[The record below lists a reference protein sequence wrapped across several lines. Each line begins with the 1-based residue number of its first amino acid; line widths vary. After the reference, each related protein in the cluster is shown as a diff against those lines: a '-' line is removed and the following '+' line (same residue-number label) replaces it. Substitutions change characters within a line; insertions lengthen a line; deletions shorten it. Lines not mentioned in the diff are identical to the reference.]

1 MNKITLGFFRTK
13 SKTTINGLLV
23 LFALLLNTQVSWG
36 QGSENFT
43 NIPTT
48 TPTSYL
54 SRSWTGTNSVTWTAT
69 LARTDQTL
77 TTKAICTNGSGSV
90 TSPSYFNGMGTL
102 QFNYVRG
109 FTGSGAR
116 TIQVWVNGIKQ
127 GSDITVNANSSSSA
141 TYSSALN
148 ISGNVILELRTSGTQ
163 IIIDDI
169 SWTSYSSLTTPAL
182 TADATANTVDNNLDI
197 TFTDDSVWRGLAVVK
212 IGTTTLT
219 SGTDYDLTA
228 GNLQLKPS
236 GLNALL
242 TASGSKSV
250 TVVATG
256 YTDATVTQ
264 VINAGAPT
272 TNSTAT
278 ISAALAPNTSRTIT
292 CTAKDQYN
300 NLVSGYVFKYDAAI
314 ANNDITTA
322 ESYTLDGTAQT
333 ATATDISLV
342 ALTIASGVATFTAA
356 LPATIDGNDG
366 ISIQAQLSD
375 GTTNIG
381 SAFAFSQ
388 LASQTITFGSLSTVT
403 YGDATFVLTAT
414 ASSTLPVTYAS
425 SNTAVATVTGS
436 TVTIVGAGLTNI
448 TVSQAGNGSYNAA
461 EDVIQA
467 LTVNAIALTIP
478 DAVAASRAYNT
489 LLTTNITGTLTG
501 VINSDD
507 VTFDGT
513 LKGTFADANVA
524 NGIAVTSACTLSGTK
539 AGNYTLTQPTSLT
552 ANITQ
557 ASQTITFGA
566 LANKIIGAADYSP
579 GATSA
584 TSVTNAITYASSN
597 LDVATIVSNQIQI
610 VGIGSTNITAS
621 QAGSLNY
628 TAATDVVRSL
638 TVIAAPIAAW
648 DFTGVGSVTNTS
660 LAATTLDNGLG
671 ATSIT
676 RGASAAWSN
685 ANNSWRT
692 TGFLNN
698 GISTGNTDYFQITIQ
713 ANTGKTVSLTTI
725 DANFAGTASFTESP
739 GVSSQF
745 AYSLDGTNFTLI
757 GSPTETIGTPATMT
771 QIDLTAVTA
780 LQNVASGTTI
790 TLRYYASGQTTSGGW
805 GFNSVS
811 AGTNGLAIGGVTTLV
826 SSTWNGTSWSNG
838 APTASVDAI
847 IAGNYSAAA
856 NITAKTLTVNNSAV
870 ATIPTGNN
878 VTVTGAVTVT
888 APATLTFSNNA
899 NLIQDA
905 ATTVN
910 ANSGAI
916 TVIRDSNALYR
927 LDYTLCSS
935 PVDSQY
941 LLAFSPLT
949 NATRFYTYN
958 PSTNL
963 YNTVVS
969 PSTTPFA
976 AANGYLIRMPN
987 EDPSNLGGGSAYA
1000 LGTAT
1005 LTYDGAFT
1013 GLPNNGDVSVT
1024 GLTSNTYNAVGNP
1037 YPSTISADAFI
1048 NGNSTDGT
1056 LYFWRKTNAG
1066 TGTAYA
1072 TYNLVGTTVTAA
1084 ASGNGSGVPDG
1095 TVAVGQGFIVK
1106 TGVAATTLDFTNAM
1120 RTTNNSAPFFKTRNT
1135 VERNRVWVN
1144 LTNTT
1149 GVFSQML
1156 VAYMTDATQG
1166 VDAGIDGKYINDSA
1180 IALNSFL
1187 NNEEFV
1193 IQGRSLPFDGSDVVP
1208 LAFKTDLAGEY
1219 TIAIDHVD
1227 GLFSESQ
1234 AVFLKDNSTGIET
1247 DLKAGAYAFTAAAG
1261 VDNARFSLK
1270 YQKTLGINASVFNDN
1285 SVAVYKN
1292 KGTMHIKSS
1301 GSTIDNVKIY
1311 DISGR
1316 LIFEKSKVNA
1326 NDTTIESSKL
1336 GNQVLIFEIT
1346 SENQIKV
1353 SKKLVN

>member
-1 MNKITLGFFRTK
+1 MKNSLFEKLGTTSRRDSFTAK

-23 LFALLLNTQVSWG
+23 LFALLLMNAQVSWG
-36 QGSENFT
+36 QITEGFET
-43 NIPTT
+43 GMPTT
-48 TPTSYL
+48 Y
-54 SRSWTGTNSVTWTAT
+54 TGTGAASTIAADAGTDTTLGSGTWKLGNVIRGTTRNSGAYSAQIKSSTGACLSTPV
-69 LARTDQTL
+69 
-77 TTKAICTNGSGSV
+77 ITNGVGTV
-90 TSPSYFNGMGTL
+90 TFWAAAS
-102 QFNYVRG
+102 
-109 FTGSGAR
+109 
-116 TIQVWVNGIKQ
+116 
-127 GSDITVNANSSSSA
+127 SSSSA
-141 TYSSALN
+141 GVQLQ
-148 ISGNVILELRTSGTQ
+148 ISTDGG
-163 IIIDDI
+163 
-169 SWTSYSSLTTPAL
+169 TSY
-182 TADATANTVDNNLDI
+182 
-197 TFTDDSVWRGLAVVK
+197 
-212 IGTTTLT
+212 
-219 SGTDYDLTA
+219 
-228 GNLQLKPS
+228 
-236 GLNALL
+236 
-242 TASGSKSV
+242 
-250 TVVATG
+250 
-256 YTDATVTQ
+256 TQ
-264 VINAGAPT
+264 V
-272 TNSTAT
+272 
-278 ISAALAPNTSRTIT
+278 
-292 CTAKDQYN
+292 
-300 NLVSGYVFKYDAAI
+300 
-314 ANNDITTA
+314 
-322 ESYTLDGTAQT
+322 
-333 ATATDISLV
+333 
-342 ALTIASGVATFTAA
+342 
-356 LPATIDGNDG
+356 
-366 ISIQAQLSD
+366 
-375 GTTNIG
+375 
-381 SAFAFSQ
+381 
-388 LASQTITFGSLSTVT
+388 
-403 YGDATFVLTAT
+403 
-414 ASSTLPVTYAS
+414 
-425 SNTAVATVTGS
+425 GS
-436 TVTIVGAGLTNI
+436 T
-448 TVSQAGNGSYNAA
+448 
-461 EDVIQA
+461 
-467 LTVNAIALTIP
+467 
-478 DAVAASRAYNT
+478 
-489 LLTTNITGTLTG
+489 
-501 VINSDD
+501 
-507 VTFDGT
+507 
-513 LKGTFADANVA
+513 
-524 NGIAVTSACTLSGTK
+524 
-539 AGNYTLTQPTSLT
+539 YT
-552 ANITQ
+552 
-557 ASQTITFGA
+557 
-566 LANKIIGAADYSP
+566 
-579 GATSA
+579 
-584 TSVTNAITYASSN
+584 
-597 LDVATIVSNQIQI
+597 
-610 VGIGSTNITAS
+610 
-621 QAGSLNY
+621 
-628 TAATDVVRSL
+628 
-638 TVIAAPIAAW
+638 
-648 DFTGVGSVTNTS
+648 
-660 LAATTLDNGLG
+660 
-671 ATSIT
+671 
-676 RGASAAWSN
+676 
-685 ANNSWRT
+685 
-692 TGFLNN
+692 
-698 GISTGNTDYFQITIQ
+698 Q
-713 ANTGKTVSLTTI
+713 ANTFSVLNTFYQISAVINNPGTNIRLRWYR
-725 DANFAGTASFTESP
+725 TASTIYIDD
-739 GVSSQF
+739 VSI
-745 AYSLDGTNFTLI
+745 T
-757 GSPTETIGTPATMT
+757 ATST
-771 QIDLTAVTA
+771 TWTTA
-780 LQNVASGTTI
+780 
-790 TLRYYASGQTTSGGW
+790 
-805 GFNSVS
+805 
-811 AGTNGLAIGGVTTLV
+811 
-826 SSTWNGTSWSNG
+826 WSNG
-838 APTASVDAI
+838 APTASLDAI
-847 IAGNYSAAA
+847 IAGAYSAAA

-927 LDYTLCSS
+927 LDYTMWSS
-935 PVDSQY
+935 PVDSQN

-1024 GLTSNTYNAVGNP
+1024 GLTSSTYNAVGNP

-1072 TYNLVGTTVTAA
+1072 TYNLVGITVTAA

-1193 IQGRSLPFDGSDVVP
+1193 IQGRSLPFDGTDVVP

-1227 GLFSESQ
+1227 GLFSGSQ

-1292 KGTMHIKSS
+1292 KGTIHIKSS

-1326 NDTTIESSKL
+1326 NDTTIESAKL
-1336 GNQVLIFEIT
+1336 GNQVLIVEIT

>member
-1 MNKITLGFFRTK
+1 MNKITLGFFSTK
-13 SKTTINGLLV
+13 SKTTIKGLLV
-23 LFALLLNTQVSWG
+23 LFALLLMNTQVSWG
-36 QGSENFT
+36 QQ
-43 NIPTT
+43 
-48 TPTSYL
+48 L
-54 SRSWTGTNSVTWTAT
+54 
-69 LARTDQTL
+69 
-77 TTKAICTNGSGSV
+77 
-90 TSPSYFNGMGTL
+90 L
-102 QFNYVRG
+102 Q
-109 FTGSGAR
+109 
-116 TIQVWVNGIKQ
+116 W
-127 GSDITVNANSSSSA
+127 
-141 TYSSALN
+141 
-148 ISGNVILELRTSGTQ
+148 
-163 IIIDDI
+163 
-169 SWTSYSSLTTPAL
+169 
-182 TADATANTVDNNLDI
+182 NTVANL
-197 TFTDDSVWRGLAVVK
+197 
-212 IGTTTLT
+212 GTETTE
-219 SGTDYDLTA
+219 
-228 GNLQLKPS
+228 PS
-236 GLNALL
+236 
-242 TASGSKSV
+242 
-250 TVVATG
+250 
-256 YTDATVTQ
+256 
-264 VINAGAPT
+264 
-272 TNSTAT
+272 
-278 ISAALAPNTSRTIT
+278 
-292 CTAKDQYN
+292 
-300 NLVSGYVFKYDAAI
+300 I
-314 ANNDITTA
+314 AN
-322 ESYTLDGTAQT
+322 
-333 ATATDISLV
+333 
-342 ALTIASGVATFTAA
+342 
-356 LPATIDGNDG
+356 
-366 ISIQAQLSD
+366 
-375 GTTNIG
+375 
-381 SAFAFSQ
+381 
-388 LASQTITFGSLSTVT
+388 
-403 YGDATFVLTAT
+403 
-414 ASSTLPVTYAS
+414 
-425 SNTAVATVTGS
+425 
-436 TVTIVGAGLTNI
+436 
-448 TVSQAGNGSYNAA
+448 
-461 EDVIQA
+461 
-467 LTVNAIALTIP
+467 
-478 DAVAASRAYNT
+478 
-489 LLTTNITGTLTG
+489 
-501 VINSDD
+501 
-507 VTFDGT
+507 
-513 LKGTFADANVA
+513 DANVA
-524 NGIAVTSACTLSGTK
+524 ASNLTLGSVTAATNGNRFGGSNWFNTGNTSAGNTLAEAV
-539 AGNYTLTQPTSLT
+539 AGNDYIQFVVTPNSGYSFTPTSLVFRWDRSGSGPSNVT
-552 ANITQ
+552 LRSSADNYTADLGSVTGMISSGAATTTDRTITISGLANINVAT
-557 ASQTITFGA
+557 TFRIYGY
-566 LANKIIGAADYSP
+566 GST
-579 GATSA
+579 ATGGTGGFDCATGSTTPNVVLNGI
-584 TSVTNAITYASSN
+584 TSVT
-597 LDVATIVSNQIQI
+597 
-610 VGIGSTNITAS
+610 
-621 QAGSLNY
+621 
-628 TAATDVVRSL
+628 
-638 TVIAAPIAAW
+638 
-648 DFTGVGSVTNTS
+648 
-660 LAATTLDNGLG
+660 
-671 ATSIT
+671 
-676 RGASAAWSN
+676 
-685 ANNSWRT
+685 
-692 TGFLNN
+692 
-698 GISTGNTDYFQITIQ
+698 
-713 ANTGKTVSLTTI
+713 
-725 DANFAGTASFTESP
+725 
-739 GVSSQF
+739 
-745 AYSLDGTNFTLI
+745 
-757 GSPTETIGTPATMT
+757 
-771 QIDLTAVTA
+771 
-780 LQNVASGTTI
+780 
-790 TLRYYASGQTTSGGW
+790 
-805 GFNSVS
+805 
-811 AGTNGLAIGGVTTLV
+811 
-826 SSTWNGTSWSNG
+826 WNGSSWSNITG
-838 APTASVDAI
+838 PTASVDAI
-847 IAGNYSAAA
+847 IAGDYSVAA
-856 NITAKTLTVNNSAV
+856 NITAKTLTVNNNAIV
-870 ATIPTGNN
+870 TIPSGNN

-927 LDYTLCSS
+927 LDYTMWSS
-935 PVDSQY
+935 PVDSQN

-1024 GLTSNTYNAVGNP
+1024 GLTSSTYNAVGNP

-1106 TGVAATTLDFTNAM
+1106 TGGAATTLDFTNAM

-1193 IQGRSLPFDGSDVVP
+1193 IQGRSLPFDGTDVVP

-1227 GLFSESQ
+1227 GLFSGSQ

-1326 NDTTIESSKL
+1326 NDTTIESAKL
-1336 GNQVLIFEIT
+1336 GNQVLIVEIT

>member
-1 MNKITLGFFRTK
+1 MNKITLGFFSTK
-13 SKTTINGLLV
+13 SKTTIKGLLG
-23 LFALLLNTQVSWG
+23 LFVMLLMNTQVSWG
-36 QGSENFT
+36 QGTLSNPIFSENF
-43 NIPTT
+43 
-48 TPTSYL
+48 
-54 SRSWTGTNSVTWTAT
+54 GT
-69 LARTDQTL
+69 LA
-77 TTKAICTNGSGSV
+77 
-90 TSPSYFNGMGTL
+90 
-102 QFNYVRG
+102 
-109 FTGSGAR
+109 
-116 TIQVWVNGIKQ
+116 
-127 GSDITVNANSSSSA
+127 
-141 TYSSALN
+141 
-148 ISGNVILELRTSGTQ
+148 
-163 IIIDDI
+163 
-169 SWTSYSSLTTPAL
+169 
-182 TADATANTVDNNLDI
+182 DA
-197 TFTDDSVWRGLAVVK
+197 
-212 IGTTTLT
+212 
-219 SGTDYDLTA
+219 
-228 GNLQLKPS
+228 
-236 GLNALL
+236 
-242 TASGSKSV
+242 
-250 TVVATG
+250 
-256 YTDATVTQ
+256 
-264 VINAGAPT
+264 
-272 TNSTAT
+272 
-278 ISAALAPNTSRTIT
+278 
-292 CTAKDQYN
+292 
-300 NLVSGYVFKYDAAI
+300 
-314 ANNDITTA
+314 
-322 ESYTLDGTAQT
+322 
-333 ATATDISLV
+333 
-342 ALTIASGVATFTAA
+342 
-356 LPATIDGNDG
+356 
-366 ISIQAQLSD
+366 
-375 GTTNIG
+375 
-381 SAFAFSQ
+381 
-388 LASQTITFGSLSTVT
+388 
-403 YGDATFVLTAT
+403 
-414 ASSTLPVTYAS
+414 
-425 SNTAVATVTGS
+425 
-436 TVTIVGAGLTNI
+436 
-448 TVSQAGNGSYNAA
+448 
-461 EDVIQA
+461 
-467 LTVNAIALTIP
+467 
-478 DAVAASRAYNT
+478 
-489 LLTTNITGTLTG
+489 
-501 VINSDD
+501 
-507 VTFDGT
+507 
-513 LKGTFADANVA
+513 
-524 NGIAVTSACTLSGTK
+524 
-539 AGNYTLTQPTSLT
+539 
-552 ANITQ
+552 
-557 ASQTITFGA
+557 
-566 LANKIIGAADYSP
+566 
-579 GATSA
+579 
-584 TSVTNAITYASSN
+584 
-597 LDVATIVSNQIQI
+597 
-610 VGIGSTNITAS
+610 
-621 QAGSLNY
+621 
-628 TAATDVVRSL
+628 
-638 TVIAAPIAAW
+638 
-648 DFTGVGSVTNTS
+648 
-660 LAATTLDNGLG
+660 
-671 ATSIT
+671 
-676 RGASAAWSN
+676 
-685 ANNSWRT
+685 
-692 TGFLNN
+692 
-698 GISTGNTDYFQITIQ
+698 
-713 ANTGKTVSLTTI
+713 VSLTTSNSAFSYI
-725 DANFAGTASFTESP
+725 RVGTSTTANSIVNRIITKNPSSFT
-739 GVSSQF
+739 GSS
-745 AYSLDGTNFTLI
+745 ALI
-757 GSPTETIGTPATMT
+757 GAKGGSVSTVDKTG
-771 QIDLTAVTA
+771 LTSF
-780 LQNVASGTTI
+780 ASGTLTFKFKTPGSLDSAVMVSAVGTGASFGSATGFTGAQLSAGFQVTGTNLKI
-790 TLRYYASGQTTSGGW
+790 RANGNWTTVQTVAVSTLYTVTLVFNNTAGSLSYGDDKNLAANKCHIWVDGVYVGEYSAATNNLAASAFRIYTTTSE
-805 GFNSVS
+805 FEVDDVAVYN
-811 AGTNGLAIGGVTTLV
+811 TLPAI
-826 SSTWNGTSWSNG
+826 SSTTWNGTSWSNG
-838 APTASVDAI
+838 APTASLDAI
-847 IAGNYSAAA
+847 IAGAYSAAA

-888 APATLTFSNNA
+888 APSTLTFSNNA

-927 LDYTLCSS
+927 LDYTMWSS
-935 PVDSQY
+935 PVDSQN

-1024 GLTSNTYNAVGNP
+1024 GLASNTYNAVGNP

-1072 TYNLVGTTVTAA
+1072 TYNLVGITVTAA

-1193 IQGRSLPFDGSDVVP
+1193 IQGRSLPFDGTDVVP

-1227 GLFSESQ
+1227 GLFSGSQ

-1292 KGTMHIKSS
+1292 KGTIHIKSS

-1326 NDTTIESSKL
+1326 NDTTIESAKL
-1336 GNQVLIFEIT
+1336 GNQVLIVEIT